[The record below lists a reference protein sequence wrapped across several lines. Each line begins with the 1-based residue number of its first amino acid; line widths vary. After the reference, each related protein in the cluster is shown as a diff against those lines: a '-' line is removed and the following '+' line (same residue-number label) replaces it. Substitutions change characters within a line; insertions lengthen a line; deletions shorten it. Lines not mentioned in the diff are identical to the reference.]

1 MLNEQIRRSLSPRIK
16 ESMKANR
23 KITVGLALGGGG
35 ARGLSHLGVLK
46 ALEEA
51 RIPIH
56 AIAGTSMGAVV
67 GGAYA
72 QRPDSGKLIQ
82 MAHDLIKQFD
92 LRSGWMGFLCD
103 EEEGK
108 ARRENLLK
116 DLGDFVRRKL
126 VYVVG
131 ASRISLEHR
140 EKLMLPL
147 KTALKDESIE
157 KAQIPFAAVAVDLV
171 SGKEVVIKEGSMVD
185 AIYASS
191 SIEGV
196 FPPLCIDNRILSDGG
211 VTSLV
216 PVDAAR
222 ELGANF
228 VIGVSI
234 PRAIRPQ
241 AEFKS
246 GIEVILRADV
256 LTREKLS
263 SLMLKDCDVVITPS
277 LQSIHWANFGR
288 LDECI
293 QRGYEAARGKIEEIR
308 EKMAKRRSVWNR
320 IRKSL
325 GHGIAGKG

>member
-1 MLNEQIRRSLSPRIK
+1 
-16 ESMKANR
+16 MKANR

-72 QRPDSGKLIQ
+72 QRPGSGKLIQ

-116 DLGDFVRRKL
+116 DLGDFVRRRL

-131 ASRISLEHR
+131 ASRISLEHQ

-147 KTALKDESIE
+147 KTALKEELIE
-157 KAQIPFAAVAVDLV
+157 KAQIPFAAVAVDLI
-171 SGKEVVIKEGSMVD
+171 SGKEVTIKKGSMVN

-191 SIEGV
+191 SIEGI
-196 FPPLCIDNRILSDGG
+196 FPPLRTDNQLLSDGG
-211 VTSLV
+211 VTSMI
-216 PVDAAR
+216 PVEAVR

-228 VIGVSI
+228 VMGVSI
-234 PRAIRPQ
+234 PHTLRSQ
-241 AEFKS
+241 SKFKS
-246 GIEVILRADV
+246 GIEVILRADS
-256 LTREKLS
+256 LTREKLNH
-263 SLMLKDCDVVITPS
+263 LILKKCDVVITPKV
-277 LQSIHWANFGR
+277 QGIHWANFGK

-293 QRGYEAARGKIEEIR
+293 QKGYDAARDKIDEIK
-308 EKMAKRRSVWNR
+308 EKIAKRESMWLKF
-320 IRKSL
+320 RKTL
-325 GHGIAGKG
+325 GEAIAGGK